1 MDFIVLCSICKH
13 TLRSAQ
19 RTQGVCGGVFMDDR
33 VKCMCYEY
41 LIRRIGDEEN
51 LLRELNNRFL
61 DRSFPSGS
69 DDYIE
74 YAISLARKTVLQE
87 VFSSLCTIMS
97 FDFPDNTK

>member
-1 MDFIVLCSICKH
+1 
-13 TLRSAQ
+13 
-19 RTQGVCGGVFMDDR
+19 MDDR
-33 VKCMCYEY
+33 LKCMCYEY